1 MSFRK
6 LLVSASALALA
17 VFVSATV
24 VSAQEVAPT
33 TSTDKVEKVEKR
45 GFGRGDKKGRGFGRK
60 HGKFGRHGMGMR
72 GMFRG
77 IELTEAQK
85 EQFRAIREA
94 NKPSAELREEMKAIM
109 IAKRDGTIT
118 EAQKARMESLSAD
131 RKAKAE
137 SMKAQIDAILTLEQ
151 KEQIEK
157 RKVEMKQRREEFRKQ
172 RELRKQQKATEPATT
187 TKVN

>member
-6 LLVSASALALA
+6 ILISTSALALA
-17 VFVSATV
+17 LVVSAGA
-24 VSAQEVAPT
+24 VSAQEV

-45 GFGRGDKKGRGFGRK
+45 DRGFGRGDKGRGFGRK

-85 EQFRAIREA
+85 EQFRAIHEA
-94 NKPSAELREEMKAIM
+94 NKPSAELREEMKTIM
-109 IAKRDGTIT
+109 MAKRDGTIT
-118 EAQKARMESLSAD
+118 EAQKARMESFRAD
-131 RKAKAE
+131 RKAKAA
-137 SMKAQIDAILTLEQ
+137 SIKAQIDSILTLEQ

>member
-6 LLVSASALALA
+6 ILISTSALALA
-17 VFVSATV
+17 LVVSAGT
-24 VSAQEVAPT
+24 VSAQEV

-45 GFGRGDKKGRGFGRK
+45 DRGFGRGDKGRGFGRK

-94 NKPSAELREEMKAIM
+94 NKPSPELREEMKAIM
-109 IAKRDGTIT
+109 MAKRDGTIT
-118 EAQKARMESLSAD
+118 DAQKARMESFRAD
-131 RKAKAE
+131 RKAKAQ
-137 SMKAQIDAILTLEQ
+137 SIKSQIDAILTPEQ
-151 KEQIEK
+151 KQQIET
-157 RKVEMKQRREEFRKQ
+157 RKTEMKQRREEFRKQ
-172 RELRKQQKATEPATT
+172 RELRRQQQPTETVKT
-187 TKVN
+187 TKDN

>member
-6 LLVSASALALA
+6 YLVSLSALALA
-17 VFVSATV
+17 LV
-24 VSAQEVAPT
+24 VSAGAVTAQEV
-33 TSTDKVEKVEKR
+33 TSTDKVEKVEKRER

-60 HGKFGRHGMGMR
+60 HGKFGRHGMGVR
-72 GMFRG
+72 GIFRG

-94 NKPSAELREEMKAIM
+94 NKPSAELREEMKTIM
-109 IAKRDGTIT
+109 MAKRDGTIT
-118 EAQKARMESLSAD
+118 DAQKARMESFRAD

-137 SMKAQIDAILTLEQ
+137 AMKAQIDSILTLEQ

-157 RKVEMKQRREEFRKQ
+157 RKVEMKQRHEEFRKQ
-172 RELRKQQKATEPATT
+172 RELRKQQKPAETTT
-187 TKVN
+187 TKSN

>member
-6 LLVSASALALA
+6 FSVSLSALALA
-17 VFVSATV
+17 LVVSAGV
-24 VSAQEVAPT
+24 VSAQEVTA
-33 TSTDKVEKVEKR
+33 TDKANKIEKQ
-45 GFGRGDKKGRGFGRK
+45 GRGYGDKGRGFGRK

-94 NKPSAELREEMKAIM
+94 NKPSPELREEMRTIM
-109 IAKRDGTIT
+109 TAKRDGTIT
-118 EAQKARMESLSAD
+118 DAQKSRIESLRAD
-131 RKAKAE
+131 RKAKAG
-137 SMKAQIDAILTLEQ
+137 SIKAQIDAILTPEQ

-172 RELRKQQKATEPATT
+172 RELRKQEKPAETTT